1 MHLARATLLLLLPL
15 LSASTFGGCFGK
27 LPAREMFRL
36 SVDAPPAAVAHGSA
50 LPTPAVPDSAG
61 RLSAPLR
68 GALAVEPY
76 VTPGLYGDP
85 GIVYRVGESAYGAYP
100 SREWAIPLGEMLGMI
115 AESVLSVHPI
125 STHPPVFDPP
135 STRGH
140 AYVWRGTVRQFE
152 EVNRGKQVFVA
163 VRLDATIVRA
173 GSDSLVW
180 NGSASLERA
189 VPQPT
194 MQAIVESLSALAR
207 DATVQLAADAR
218 TALARTPARTAAP
231 SP

>member
-1 MHLARATLLLLLPL
+1 MYLARVPLLLVLLMAATAL
-15 LSASTFGGCFGK
+15 GGCFGK

-36 SVDAPPAAVAHGSA
+36 SVEAPPAALSHGSA
-50 LPTPAVPDSAG
+50 LPAPTVPDSAS
-61 RLSAPLR
+61 RRSAPLR

-85 GIVYRVGESAYGAYP
+85 GIVYRVGESEYGAYP

-115 AESVLSVHPI
+115 AESVLSLHPI
-125 STHPPVFDPP
+125 STDPPVFDPP

-152 EVNRGKQVFVA
+152 EVNRGTQVFVA
-163 VRLDATIVRA
+163 VRLDATIVRS

-180 NGSASLERA
+180 NGSASLERP

-194 MQAIVESLSALAR
+194 MQAIVEALSALAR
-207 DATVQLAADAR
+207 DATAQLATEAR
-218 TALARTPARTAAP
+218 AALQRSTRRTAAP

>member
-1 MHLARATLLLLLPL
+1 MHRVRLTLLLAVLM
-15 LSASTFGGCFGK
+15 SANAFGGCFGK

-36 SVDAPPAAVAHGSA
+36 SVEAAPANHGSA
-50 LPTPAVPDSAG
+50 LPGTAVPDSAS
-61 RLSAPLR
+61 RLGAPLR

-85 GIVYRVGESAYGAYP
+85 GIVYRVGESQYGAYP

-115 AESVLSVHPI
+115 AESVLLLHPI
-125 STHPPVFDPP
+125 STDPPVFDPP

-163 VRLDATIVRA
+163 VRLDATIVRS

-180 NGSASLERA
+180 NGSASLERP

-194 MQAIVESLSALAR
+194 MQAIVEALSALAR
-207 DATVQLAADAR
+207 DATAQLATDAR
-218 TALARTPARTAAP
+218 TALEKSMTRTVAP
-231 SP
+231 TP